1 VRHLFVGQC
10 IRNIGE
16 HSHYVQGVAWD
27 PLGEY
32 IATQSSDRSVHIWAL
47 KTRDGQVV
55 LSQYNRSTRIEL
67 PARRISGSPAPTDMA
82 TLSAPTRSNQG
93 HELAPSPT
101 PSTPGTPTSMSMPM
115 NPPPFSSS
123 RRSSFSGSPA
133 QSSVSAFRRSASPSP
148 ALPLPAVKPSSS
160 PKAQQGPKSMY
171 LFHNE
176 ALLSFFRRLS
186 FSTDGSLLLAPAGQY
201 KSGMSNG
208 HEHASKGEELSNT
221 VFVYTRAGLNKCV
234 PIEPC
239 SYRPPVAHLPGHK
252 KPSIAVRFS
261 PIYYKLRT
269 GPPKATEN
277 LTIDTSLDGM
287 IPALPPPVV
296 EADPITDE
304 MKESP
309 GENGN
314 SSGTAM
320 FSLPY
325 RMVYAIATQDSVLIY
340 DTQQHTPLCAI
351 SNLHYA
357 TFTDLTWYI
366 Y

>member
-1 VRHLFVGQC
+1 MTALCVYGFLVIQEIMRLVTPLNNMWKTRSRGGSSICVDQADQKSTIWCGLPTAYISSLAQWTTLPVFMIHAMVVSFCVSLTVGQC

-47 KTRDGQVV
+47 KTRDGQFT

-67 PARRISGSPAPTDMA
+67 PTRRISGSPAPTDMA
-82 TLSAPTRSNQG
+82 TLFAPTRSNQG
-93 HELAPSPT
+93 HDIAPSPT

-160 PKAQQGPKSMY
+160 PKAQPGPKSMY

-201 KSGMSNG
+201 RSGTSNG
-208 HEHASKGEELSNT
+208 HEHPSKAEELSNT
-221 VFVYTRAGLNKCV
+221 VFVYTRAGLNKCA
-234 PIEPC
+234 
-239 SYRPPVAHLPGHK
+239 SH
-252 KPSIAVRFS
+252 
-261 PIYYKLRT
+261 
-269 GPPKATEN
+269 
-277 LTIDTSLDGM
+277 
-287 IPALPPPVV
+287 
-296 EADPITDE
+296 
-304 MKESP
+304 
-309 GENGN
+309 
-314 SSGTAM
+314 
-320 FSLPY
+320 
-325 RMVYAIATQDSVLIY
+325 
-340 DTQQHTPLCAI
+340 
-351 SNLHYA
+351 
-357 TFTDLTWYI
+357 
-366 Y
+366 